1 MQYFVILG
9 DIVKSRDIQDRATF
23 QSRLIETMGF
33 LNNRFKGT
41 LVSSLMV
48 NSGDS
53 FQGIFSSDAPILSI
67 ADTLRFSLALYCSLR
82 LGIGFGKI
90 TTEIDPKSSILC
102 DGPAFWNAKEA
113 LDSLY
118 EENYYQ
124 TLSTRFEATQ
134 GKLEIVKEL
143 VNQSCLLGDQLVV
156 GWKKRQLEL
165 ATYQI
170 LNHGYEKVPQI
181 QLAQEL
187 GLSPQQVFTT
197 LKAMGL
203 YAYLD
208 SKNRAQTLLLREIEA
223 NQ

>member
-23 QSRLIETMGF
+23 QSHLIETMEF
-33 LNNRFKGT
+33 LNNRFKRT
-41 LVSSLMV
+41 LVSSMMV

-53 FQGIFSSDAPILSI
+53 FQGIFSSGSPILCI
-67 ADTLRFSLALYCSLR
+67 ADALRFSLAGYCSLR
-82 LGIGFGKI
+82 LGLGFGEI
-90 TTEIDPKSSILC
+90 TTEIERKSSILC

-113 LDSLY
+113 LDGLY

-134 GKLEIVKEL
+134 GKLAIVKEL
-143 VNQSCLLGDQLVV
+143 VNQSCLLGDQLVS

-181 QLAQEL
+181 QLAQKL
-187 GLSPQQVFTT
+187 GISPQQVFTT
-197 LKAMGL
+197 LKAMGF

-208 SKNRAQTLLLREIEA
+208 SKKSAQTLLLREIEA

>member
-9 DIVKSRDIQDRATF
+9 DIVKSRDIKDRATF
-23 QSRLIETMGF
+23 QSHLIETLDF
-33 LNNRFKGT
+33 LNNRFKRT

-53 FQGIFSSDAPILSI
+53 FQGIFSSSAPILSI
-67 ADTLRFSLALYCSLR
+67 ADALRFSLVAYCSLR
-82 LGIGFGKI
+82 LGLGFGEI
-90 TTEIDPKSSILC
+90 TTEIERKSSILC

-113 LDSLY
+113 LDDLY

-124 TLSTRFEATQ
+124 TLSTRLVSTQ
-134 GKLEIVKEL
+134 STLELVKEL
-143 VNQSCLLGDQLVV
+143 VNQSCLLGDQLVS

-181 QLAQEL
+181 QLAQKL
-187 GLSPQQVFTT
+187 GISPQQVFTT

-208 SKNRAQTLLLREIEA
+208 SKKSTQTLLLREIEA